1 MRAMPTQVQSSLN
14 PNDFSQ
20 AGSPGFKKKQF
31 ENVNQHYIHHNAV
44 LPTAGMNEITEAQR
58 QGPPPQHFQK
68 DPYANMPVKPNQMT
82 LHNSNQL
89 QK

>member
-1 MRAMPTQVQSSLN
+1 MPTMAQASLN
-14 PNDFSQ
+14 PNDFNT

-44 LPTAGMNEITEAQR
+44 LPTAGMDEMLAARNGQ
-58 QGPPPQHFQK
+58 QSNQPFQK
-68 DPYANMPVKPNQMT
+68 DPYANMPVKPNQMS